1 MKNLFIDILAFGA
14 LLSSVLV
21 ITSKNPVIAVIFL
34 ISVFINAAGYL
45 ILLGIGFIGISYIV
59 IYVGAIAVLFLFVI
73 MLINIRLTDIIETG
87 SQYTKNIPL
96 ALGISLLFVYEFFT
110 IMPFSFNNISIISYL
125 LNLINNLNTLM
136 LTNIANI
143 LSYNVVYN
151 TINPILAVS
160 TFTSFTQI
168 QALGINLYTFGSMW
182 LIITSVILLLAM
194 IAPICVS

>member
-1 MKNLFIDILAFGA
+1 M
-14 LLSSVLV
+14 LLNIKLSE
-21 ITSKNPVIAVIFL
+21 IADTS
-34 ISVFINAAGYL
+34 
-45 ILLGIGFIGISYIV
+45 
-59 IYVGAIAVLFLFVI
+59 
-73 MLINIRLTDIIETG
+73 T
-87 SQYTKNIPL
+87 QYTKILPL
-96 ALGISLLFVYEFFT
+96 ALRISLLFIFEFFT
-110 IMPFSFNNISIISYL
+110 IVPFTFNDVSIISYL

-136 LTNIANI
+136 LTNIADI

-194 IAPICVS
+194 IAPIFVY

>member
-1 MKNLFIDILAFGA
+1 M
-14 LLSSVLV
+14 LLNIKFSEIVD
-21 ITSKNPVIAVIFL
+21 TS
-34 ISVFINAAGYL
+34 Y
-45 ILLGIGFIGISYIV
+45 
-59 IYVGAIAVLFLFVI
+59 
-73 MLINIRLTDIIETG
+73 
-87 SQYTKNIPL
+87 QYTKILPL
-96 ALGISLLFVYEFFT
+96 ALGISLLFIFEFFT
-110 IMPFSFNNISIISYL
+110 IVPFTFNDVSIISYL

-194 IAPICVS
+194 IAPIFVSKKNLNTLY

>member
-1 MKNLFIDILAFGA
+1 
-14 LLSSVLV
+14 
-21 ITSKNPVIAVIFL
+21 
-34 ISVFINAAGYL
+34 
-45 ILLGIGFIGISYIV
+45 
-59 IYVGAIAVLFLFVI
+59 
-73 MLINIRLTDIIETG
+73 
-87 SQYTKNIPL
+87 
-96 ALGISLLFVYEFFT
+96 
-110 IMPFSFNNISIISYL
+110 
-125 LNLINNLNTLM
+125 M

-194 IAPICVS
+194 IAPIFVS

>member
-1 MKNLFIDILAFGA
+1 M
-14 LLSSVLV
+14 LLNIKLSEIVE
-21 ITSKNPVIAVIFL
+21 TS
-34 ISVFINAAGYL
+34 
-45 ILLGIGFIGISYIV
+45 
-59 IYVGAIAVLFLFVI
+59 
-73 MLINIRLTDIIETG
+73 T
-87 SQYTKNIPL
+87 QYTKILPL
-96 ALGISLLFVYEFFT
+96 ALGISLLFIFEFFT
-110 IMPFSFNNISIISYL
+110 IVPLTFNDVSIISYL

-136 LTNIANI
+136 LTNIADI

-194 IAPICVS
+194 VAPIFISKGNSTKNK

>member
-1 MKNLFIDILAFGA
+1 M
-14 LLSSVLV
+14 LLNIKFSE
-21 ITSKNPVIAVIFL
+21 IADTS
-34 ISVFINAAGYL
+34 
-45 ILLGIGFIGISYIV
+45 
-59 IYVGAIAVLFLFVI
+59 
-73 MLINIRLTDIIETG
+73 T
-87 SQYTKNIPL
+87 QYTKILPL
-96 ALGISLLFVYEFFT
+96 ALGISLLFIFEFFT
-110 IMPFSFNNISIISYL
+110 IVPFTFNDVSIISYL

-136 LTNIANI
+136 LTNIADI

-194 IAPICVS
+194 IAPIFVY

>member
-1 MKNLFIDILAFGA
+1 M
-14 LLSSVLV
+14 LLNIKFSEIVD
-21 ITSKNPVIAVIFL
+21 TS
-34 ISVFINAAGYL
+34 Y
-45 ILLGIGFIGISYIV
+45 
-59 IYVGAIAVLFLFVI
+59 
-73 MLINIRLTDIIETG
+73 
-87 SQYTKNIPL
+87 QYTKILPL
-96 ALGISLLFVYEFFT
+96 ALGISLLFIFEFFT
-110 IMPFSFNNISIISYL
+110 IVPFTFNDVSIISYL

-168 QALGINLYTFGSMW
+168 QALGINLYTFGSIW

-194 IAPICVS
+194 IAPIFVS

>member
-1 MKNLFIDILAFGA
+1 M
-14 LLSSVLV
+14 LLNIKLSE
-21 ITSKNPVIAVIFL
+21 IADTS
-34 ISVFINAAGYL
+34 
-45 ILLGIGFIGISYIV
+45 
-59 IYVGAIAVLFLFVI
+59 
-73 MLINIRLTDIIETG
+73 T
-87 SQYTKNIPL
+87 QYTKILPL
-96 ALGISLLFVYEFFT
+96 ALRISLLFIFEFFT
-110 IMPFSFNNISIISYL
+110 IVPFTFNDVSIISYL

-194 IAPICVS
+194 IAPIFVSKKNLNTLY

>member
-1 MKNLFIDILAFGA
+1 M
-14 LLSSVLV
+14 LLNIKFSEIVD
-21 ITSKNPVIAVIFL
+21 TS
-34 ISVFINAAGYL
+34 Y
-45 ILLGIGFIGISYIV
+45 
-59 IYVGAIAVLFLFVI
+59 
-73 MLINIRLTDIIETG
+73 
-87 SQYTKNIPL
+87 QYTKILPL
-96 ALGISLLFVYEFFT
+96 ALGISLLFIFEFFT
-110 IMPFSFNNISIISYL
+110 IVPFTFNDVSIISYL

-194 IAPICVS
+194 IAPIFVSRSSNISQPHFLI

>member
-1 MKNLFIDILAFGA
+1 M
-14 LLSSVLV
+14 LLNIKFSEIVD
-21 ITSKNPVIAVIFL
+21 TS
-34 ISVFINAAGYL
+34 Y
-45 ILLGIGFIGISYIV
+45 
-59 IYVGAIAVLFLFVI
+59 
-73 MLINIRLTDIIETG
+73 
-87 SQYTKNIPL
+87 QYTKILPL
-96 ALGISLLFVYEFFT
+96 ALGISLLFIFEFFT
-110 IMPFSFNNISIISYL
+110 IVPFTFNDVSIISYL

-194 IAPICVS
+194 IAPIFVS

>member
-1 MKNLFIDILAFGA
+1 M
-14 LLSSVLV
+14 LLNIKLSEIVE
-21 ITSKNPVIAVIFL
+21 TS
-34 ISVFINAAGYL
+34 
-45 ILLGIGFIGISYIV
+45 
-59 IYVGAIAVLFLFVI
+59 
-73 MLINIRLTDIIETG
+73 T
-87 SQYTKNIPL
+87 QYTKILPL
-96 ALGISLLFVYEFFT
+96 ALGISLLFIFEFFT
-110 IMPFSFNNISIISYL
+110 IVPLTFNDVSIISYL

-194 IAPICVS
+194 IAPIFVS

>member
-1 MKNLFIDILAFGA
+1 M
-14 LLSSVLV
+14 LLNIKFSEIVD
-21 ITSKNPVIAVIFL
+21 TS
-34 ISVFINAAGYL
+34 Y
-45 ILLGIGFIGISYIV
+45 
-59 IYVGAIAVLFLFVI
+59 
-73 MLINIRLTDIIETG
+73 
-87 SQYTKNIPL
+87 QYTKILPL
-96 ALGISLLFVYEFFT
+96 ALGISLLFIFEFFT
-110 IMPFSFNNISIISYL
+110 IVPLTFNDVSIISYL

-194 IAPICVS
+194 IAPIFVS

>member
-1 MKNLFIDILAFGA
+1 M
-14 LLSSVLV
+14 LLNIKFSEIVD
-21 ITSKNPVIAVIFL
+21 TS
-34 ISVFINAAGYL
+34 Y
-45 ILLGIGFIGISYIV
+45 
-59 IYVGAIAVLFLFVI
+59 
-73 MLINIRLTDIIETG
+73 
-87 SQYTKNIPL
+87 QYTKILPL
-96 ALGISLLFVYEFFT
+96 ALGISLLFIFEFFT
-110 IMPFSFNNISIISYL
+110 IVPLTFNDVSIISYL

-168 QALGINLYTFGSMW
+168 QALGINLYTFGSML

>member
-1 MKNLFIDILAFGA
+1 M
-14 LLSSVLV
+14 LLNIKFSEIVD
-21 ITSKNPVIAVIFL
+21 TS
-34 ISVFINAAGYL
+34 Y
-45 ILLGIGFIGISYIV
+45 
-59 IYVGAIAVLFLFVI
+59 
-73 MLINIRLTDIIETG
+73 
-87 SQYTKNIPL
+87 QYTKILPL
-96 ALGISLLFVYEFFT
+96 ALGISLLFIFEFFT
-110 IMPFSFNNISIISYL
+110 IVPFTFNDVSIISYL

-194 IAPICVS
+194 IAPIFVY

>member
-1 MKNLFIDILAFGA
+1 M
-14 LLSSVLV
+14 LLNIKFSEIVD
-21 ITSKNPVIAVIFL
+21 TS
-34 ISVFINAAGYL
+34 Y
-45 ILLGIGFIGISYIV
+45 
-59 IYVGAIAVLFLFVI
+59 
-73 MLINIRLTDIIETG
+73 
-87 SQYTKNIPL
+87 QYTKILPL
-96 ALGISLLFVYEFFT
+96 ALGISLLFIFEFFT
-110 IMPFSFNNISIISYL
+110 IVPFTFNDVSIISYL

-194 IAPICVS
+194 IAPIFISRKNN

>member
-1 MKNLFIDILAFGA
+1 M
-14 LLSSVLV
+14 LLNIKFSEIVD
-21 ITSKNPVIAVIFL
+21 TS
-34 ISVFINAAGYL
+34 Y
-45 ILLGIGFIGISYIV
+45 
-59 IYVGAIAVLFLFVI
+59 
-73 MLINIRLTDIIETG
+73 
-87 SQYTKNIPL
+87 QYTKILPL
-96 ALGISLLFVYEFFT
+96 ALGISLLFIFEFFT
-110 IMPFSFNNISIISYL
+110 IVPFTFNDVSIISYL

-194 IAPICVS
+194 ISPIFVS

>member
-1 MKNLFIDILAFGA
+1 M
-14 LLSSVLV
+14 LLNIKFSE
-21 ITSKNPVIAVIFL
+21 IADTS
-34 ISVFINAAGYL
+34 
-45 ILLGIGFIGISYIV
+45 
-59 IYVGAIAVLFLFVI
+59 
-73 MLINIRLTDIIETG
+73 T
-87 SQYTKNIPL
+87 QYTKILPL
-96 ALGISLLFVYEFFT
+96 ALRISLLFIFEFF
-110 IMPFSFNNISIISYL
+110 ILVPFTFNDVSIISYL

-194 IAPICVS
+194 IAPIFVS